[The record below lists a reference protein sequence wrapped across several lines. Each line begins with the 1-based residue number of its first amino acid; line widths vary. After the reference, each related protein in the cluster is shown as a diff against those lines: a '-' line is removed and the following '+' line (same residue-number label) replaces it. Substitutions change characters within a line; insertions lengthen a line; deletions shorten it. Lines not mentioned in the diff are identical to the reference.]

1 MHVTDNP
8 LSYEVHSV
16 EDYLSVIERLPYGKP
31 GYYFRGENRK
41 YASQT
46 SSLLRSQNSRLLRNN
61 PNYYTEA
68 VNDYLQDMA
77 DQAGEWE
84 CEHLIAWCHHE
95 GLPTNLLE
103 LTVSPLRALY
113 YACLVRSDGSQDLSP
128 TSYVYGY
135 AKENTV
141 DVTDLIM
148 ENVKMKSPR
157 YNLIED
163 MRDDSRWVRLLS
175 DNGIRASSS
184 SGLNLTQFPYLTYQA
199 PYKYRGSDEP
209 NGLYFYQLF
218 QTVSTSSGQEF
229 SYEITQQ
236 QYTPSLIVKVS
247 NQTEIRQQLHHR
259 LWNCASD

>member
-1 MHVTDNP
+1 MHVTDNL

-46 SSLLRSQNSRLLRNN
+46 SLLLRSRISRLLRNN

-135 AKENTV
+135 AKE
-141 DVTDLIM
+141 I
-148 ENVKMKSPR
+148 
-157 YNLIED
+157 
-163 MRDDSRWVRLLS
+163 
-175 DNGIRASSS
+175 
-184 SGLNLTQFPYLTYQA
+184 
-199 PYKYRGSDEP
+199 
-209 NGLYFYQLF
+209 
-218 QTVSTSSGQEF
+218 
-229 SYEITQQ
+229 
-236 QYTPSLIVKVS
+236 
-247 NQTEIRQQLHHR
+247 
-259 LWNCASD
+259 LWM